1 MNWSRVEGN
10 WNEMKGRVKEKWGK
24 LTDDDLSNVGG
35 KRDRLVGVL
44 QQKYG
49 MAKDKVEEQLE
60 SFFENSEGWVAE
72 AKDKVSEVY
81 DKGREYLQST
91 SPTDMAGDLREVI
104 GRYPVQSVILG
115 VGIGFLIGQVFGRTS
130 HPSRG

>member
-1 MNWSRVEGN
+1 MNWSSVEGN
-10 WNEMKGRVKEKWGK
+10 WNQMKGKVKEKWGK
-24 LTDDDLSNVGG
+24 LTDDDLVQVGG
-35 KRDRLVGVL
+35 KHDRLVGLL

-60 SFFENSEGWVAE
+60 NFFESSEGWVNE
-72 AKDKVSEVY
+72 AKEKVSQVY

-104 GRYPVQSVILG
+104 GRYPVQSVIVG

-130 HPSRG
+130 SALRS